1 MHGVAVLTASDRC
14 ASGKMDDLSGEI
26 AVDFLKDN
34 GFSVI
39 QKKIVPDDFSS
50 IVEVLE
56 KWSRND
62 SVQLIITTG
71 GTGLSPR
78 DVTPQATLS
87 VIEYQVPGIP
97 EFIRQNSVN
106 KNEMSIISRGCAGV
120 CNSTLIINTPGSPDG
135 VRDSLDYLIPVL
147 PHAISLMLG
156 TDTDHSSTK

>member
-1 MHGVAVLTASDRC
+1 MHGVAVLTTSDRC
-14 ASGKMDDLSGEI
+14 AAGKMDDLSGEI
-26 AVDFLKDN
+26 AVDCLKNN
-34 GFSVI
+34 GFAVV
-39 QKKIVPDDFSS
+39 QKKIVPDDFSG

-97 EFIRQNSVN
+97 EFIRLNSVN

-120 CNSTLIINTPGSPDG
+120 CNGTLIINTPGSPDG
-135 VRDSLDYLIPVL
+135 VRDSLGYLMPVL

-156 TDTDHSSTK
+156 TDTDHSSIK

>member
-34 GFSVI
+34 GFSVV

-106 KNEMSIISRGCAGV
+106 KNEIIEVPMSEYQFINYTKVRKIEIEQDKMKSKKKSKAKTKKKEEKKDIIKIKTRNRA
-120 CNSTLIINTPGSPDG
+120 
-135 VRDSLDYLIPVL
+135 
-147 PHAISLMLG
+147 
-156 TDTDHSSTK
+156 